1 MGAGDRLHQNQ
12 KRRGKNWRVT
22 FPPLKHNPLHL
33 PLRKGENVVLV
44 GMDKIQ
50 KALKKLRPKER
61 QAVKLI
67 IQKLANQNFS
77 GLDLQKLKGRD
88 GIFRVRKGSVR
99 IIYRMTSDD
108 QIFILAIE
116 RRSNTT
122 YNP

>member
-1 MGAGDRLHQNQ
+1 
-12 KRRGKNWRVT
+12 
-22 FPPLKHNPLHL
+22 
-33 PLRKGENVVLV
+33 
-44 GMDKIQ
+44 MDKIQ